1 MKRYQKPEV
10 IVENFEFENIM
21 GTAESDGYLDEPE
34 ANSIQF
40 DENDVSSVP
49 EQISTNLWDD

>member
-10 IVENFEFENIM
+10 IVEYFEFENIM
-21 GTAESDGYLDEPE
+21 GTAESDGYNPNPD

-40 DENDVSSVP
+40 DENDMSSVP
-49 EQISTNLWDD
+49 EQINTNLWDD